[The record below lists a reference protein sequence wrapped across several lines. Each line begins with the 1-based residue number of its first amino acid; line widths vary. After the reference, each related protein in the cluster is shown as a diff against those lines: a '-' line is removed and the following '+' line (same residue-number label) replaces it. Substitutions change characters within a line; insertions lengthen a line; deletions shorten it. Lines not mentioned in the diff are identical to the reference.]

1 MIAGDGIRNS
11 SVRDE
16 TTLRTAN
23 KIAAYTFC
31 SSATKVRTNVLR
43 VIVCTHISQD
53 GNVCERKCSA
63 ISESNRYHSSDAKT
77 STRIMMNPGLAFTPL
92 PIYWSHLGFHQGS
105 FYPIDIPIY
114 HWPDCLLDNIRAPWD
129 LPKQRRGRQ
138 VLRWTLGY
146 RWDTVGIYG
155 SSSPWKW
162 WHWNHPHVCQDWL
175 VSLIILMLQLLNYVF
190 FLDQFWYIC
199 SFFWHCLFQIRQMN
213 IGTPFREGLSHLLR
227 PSAPWSSGNHQL
239 GVFLPGTMSW
249 SYLWKV
255 PKSVVFFGC
264 VLMGRSGIS
273 VINPVII
280 SWRFHM
286 SFPYLYEFPGG

>member
-53 GNVCERKCSA
+53 GCVCERKCSA

-199 SFFWHCLFQIRQMN
+199 SFFLALLVPDKTDEHWHTFSWRLK
-213 IGTPFREGLSHLLR
+213 P
-227 PSAPWSSGNHQL
+227 PAPAISS
-239 GVFLPGTMSW
+239 ME
-249 SYLWKV
+249 LWKSPAGGFSARYDV
-255 PKSVVFFGC
+255 LVIPLEGAKICVFFGC

>member
-1 MIAGDGIRNS
+1 MIAGDGMRKS

-23 KIAAYTFC
+23 KIATYTFC

-63 ISESNRYHSSDAKT
+63 ISESNHYHSSDAKT
-77 STRIMMNPGLAFTPL
+77 FTRIMMNPGLAFTPL

-138 VLRWTLGY
+138 MLRWPLGY
-146 RWDTVGIYG
+146 RWDMLGFMALHPPENGGIETIPMFAKTDLCLLLFWCC
-155 SSSPWKW
+155 S
-162 WHWNHPHVCQDWL
+162 CICMCF
-175 VSLIILMLQLLNYVF
+175 SLISFDIFYC
-190 FLDQFWYIC
+190 IC
-199 SFFWHCLFQIRQMN
+199 SFFLALLVPDKTDEHWH
-213 IGTPFREGLSHLLR
+213 T
-227 PSAPWSSGNHQL
+227 
-239 GVFLPGTMSW
+239 GV
-249 SYLWKV
+249 KA
-255 PKSVVFFGC
+255 
-264 VLMGRSGIS
+264 
-273 VINPVII
+273 
-280 SWRFHM
+280 
-286 SFPYLYEFPGG
+286 